1 MSLGLGRLEQVPGS
15 SGDFISKGLLA
26 AVFTSHDGKE
36 SKGKNV
42 TVRAEGSTIVCVRL
56 DDDSP
61 WWRSSGSLL
70 GLQWVAAFDVAQH

>member
-1 MSLGLGRLEQVPGS
+1 MGLGRLEQVPGS

-36 SKGKNV
+36 SEGKNV
-42 TVRAEGSTIVCVRL
+42 TVGAEGPTIVCVRL

-61 WWRSSGSLL
+61 WWRSSGGLLSLQRVVVF
-70 GLQWVAAFDVAQH
+70 GVPQRW